1 MEDNKTVSVAEVV
14 AQPIGQEQLR
24 QANLTL
30 QKYKEGKANLEQR
43 VIDNEE
49 WYRLRHWECLRGKKK
64 QQVEPVSAWLLNAI
78 ANKHADAIWT
88 RSSSVQG
95 GARRSDSDPLR
106 KGDTMKYFFMMAMNL
121 QLFADVTNATTSAS
135 SGNNLSAEMKT
146 FYDKVLLR
154 EAGPNLV
161 HEQFG
166 QKRDIPR
173 GSGKTIEFRKF
184 NQLPKALTA
193 LTEGVTPDGGA
204 LDVTSLTATVAQYGY
219 FVRITDMLDLT
230 AIDNVIVEAVQL
242 LGSQAGVTMD
252 TIVRNALVSGTNVM
266 YCPKVAGGNETA
278 VTTRGG
284 MDSTSQLTVK
294 MVQKAAALLK
304 KNNVPTING
313 KYVAI
318 IHPYVAYDLMR
329 DSEWVDA
336 HKYAQPTN
344 LYTGEIGEIAGVRF
358 VESTEA
364 KVWNDSNCPQ
374 IGSSGKYYSVFATLF
389 LGKNAY
395 GVTEVTGGGLQ
406 TIVKAKGSGGT
417 SDPLDQR
424 STVGWKGIR
433 NAKILLEQ
441 NMVRV
446 ESISAEWSESTAAN

>member
-1 MEDNKTVSVAEVV
+1 
-14 AQPIGQEQLR
+14 
-24 QANLTL
+24 
-30 QKYKEGKANLEQR
+30 
-43 VIDNEE
+43 
-49 WYRLRHWECLRGKKK
+49 
-64 QQVEPVSAWLLNAI
+64 
-78 ANKHADAIWT
+78 
-88 RSSSVQG
+88 
-95 GARRSDSDPLR
+95 
-106 KGDTMKYFFMMAMNL
+106 MKYFFMMAMNL
-121 QLFADVTNATTSAS
+121 QLFADVTNATTSAA

-284 MDSTSQLTVK
+284 MDATSQLTVK
-294 MVQKAAALLK
+294 MVQKAAAFLK

-358 VESTEA
+358 VESTES
-364 KVWNDSNCPQ
+364 KVWNDSTCPQ
-374 IGSSGKYYSVFATLF
+374 IGSSGKYYSVFGTLF

-433 NAKILLEQ
+433 TAKILLEQ